1 MMINSLLSSKL
12 NTACA
17 SFYELISALRKTHKI
32 LVGFFLVLCVFYT
45 CMIIQVYRTNVMYMN
60 FIYSSITC
68 IFQVSTEQVVMSHS
82 PLKMF
87 KQFHN
92 MHTLICGQGP
102 IEGIA
107 RDLGFSNIITVD
119 QLRELFPYLDMV
131 DHSHRKVEVYPIYL
145 HLKQ

>member
-1 MMINSLLSSKL
+1 
-12 NTACA
+12 
-17 SFYELISALRKTHKI
+17 
-32 LVGFFLVLCVFYT
+32 
-45 CMIIQVYRTNVMYMN
+45 MN

-131 DHSHRKVEVYPIYL
+131 DHSHRKVEVCPTCL
-145 HLKQ
+145 DLEQ